1 MLVYLLRR
9 LGQSVFVIAAMAVLV
24 FVGVYAIGNPIDIL
38 INPEA
43 DQNERAAAIARLG
56 LDKPLWE
63 QFLVFV
69 SNAVQGDL
77 GRSFV
82 YSTDALGLIL
92 SKLPATLELAFLAL
106 VIAIFLGVPL
116 GMLAGLK
123 PDSIVGKTIMG
134 GSILGFSL
142 PNFWQGM
149 MLILLFAVIFKVLPS
164 GGRGETVEVLGVAV
178 SFLTLDGL
186 SHMLLPAVNLALF
199 KTSLVIRLARAGTR
213 VAGLNPASIIL
224 KNICCG
230 SVLGFVLHNFLQ
242 GMMLI
247 LLFAVIFKVLPSGGR
262 GETVEVLGVAVSF
275 LTLDGLSHMLLPA
288 VNLALFK
295 TSLVIRLARAGT
307 REAVLQD
314 YVKFARA
321 KGLKPRRIVL
331 VHIAKDR
338 KSTRLNSSH

>member
-24 FVGVYAIGNPIDIL
+24 FLGVYAIGNPIDIL

-43 DQNERAAAIARLG
+43 DQIEREAAIARLG

-63 QFLVFV
+63 QFLVFLG
-69 SNAVQGDL
+69 NALQGDL

-82 YSTDALGLIL
+82 YATDALGLIL

-106 VIAIFLGVPL
+106 LIAVFIGVPL
-116 GMLAGLK
+116 GMIAGLK
-123 PDSIVGKTIMG
+123 PDSLAGKSIMA

-164 GGRGETVEVLGVAV
+164 GGRGDTVEVFGVAV

-186 SHMLLPAVNLALF
+186 SHMLLPAL
-199 KTSLVIRLARAGTR
+199 
-213 VAGLNPASIIL
+213 
-224 KNICCG
+224 
-230 SVLGFVLHNFLQ
+230 
-242 GMMLI
+242 
-247 LLFAVIFKVLPSGGR
+247 
-262 GETVEVLGVAVSF
+262 
-275 LTLDGLSHMLLPA
+275 
-288 VNLALFK
+288 NLALFK

-321 KGLKPRRIVL
+321 KGLTPRRIVL
-331 VHIAKDR
+331 VHIAKNIMIPVVTVLGLELGSMIAFAVVTESVFAWPGMGKLLIDSINRLDR
-338 KSTRLNSSH
+338 PVIVAYLMLVVFLFVLINLAVDLLYSALDPRVRLAQRGAQ